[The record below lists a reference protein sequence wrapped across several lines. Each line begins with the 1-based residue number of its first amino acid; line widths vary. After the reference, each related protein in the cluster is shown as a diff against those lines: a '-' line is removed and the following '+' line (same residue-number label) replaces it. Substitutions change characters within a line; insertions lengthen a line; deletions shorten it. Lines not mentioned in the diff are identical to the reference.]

1 VRWRA
6 QVAVFALVLALLAPG
21 GASAQP
27 DERLDMFRVTAPAA
41 RVGQLVRDGYDVA
54 AARPAPGPALEADLV
69 LSPAD
74 AKALRAAGL
83 TLRPWR
89 NAEGRGVLDLA
100 RAQARDGFTVWRSW
114 DEQGGIADEL
124 AELAADHPDL
134 VEHRVVGHSV
144 EGRDIVA
151 LRVTAGAGTVP
162 AGTRPAVLHLSA
174 QHAREWISVEV
185 NRRLLRA
192 YVDGYGTDPEVTQLL
207 ATTELWF
214 VVVANPDGYQR
225 TFDDDRLWRKN
236 SRDNDGNGRLN
247 IVDGVDLNRNLP
259 DHFAY
264 DTEGA
269 SPRPESA
276 TYHGPSAGSEPETR
290 ALMDLMA
297 GVHFTFAVNYH
308 SYGKLLLYPF
318 GWQDHTPS
326 ADEPIY
332 VALAGTP
339 TNPAV
344 PGYHPMP
351 STELYVT
358 NGETMSWTHAAHGTL
373 AFTPELGE
381 GMPGNGFLF
390 PDNEALVR
398 QEYELN
404 RPFALD
410 VARSAADPAHP
421 VSHLG
426 HQAPLFTV
434 DSFDISHGDGQ
445 PVQARVARHLGDITL
460 HYRVNG
466 GAPSAVP
473 TAEWDGGSRYGGP
486 GDVHYRWVRGEV
498 TGTSPGDTVEA
509 WFGAGGPRGVP
520 PEAGGVTSEA
530 FTYTVAVGS
539 PQRVL
544 VVAGGDLAPRLELP
558 AGLPA
563 RPDLDLA
570 PDPGRAPTGAGA
582 VVEALAA
589 AGIAADMYDV
599 EAQGRRSPHPLGV
612 LAHYEAV
619 VWVTPGPS
627 GVTPPG
633 VASRLALEESMAAR
647 DYLNEGG
654 RLLYL
659 GREAGRPYAEGDE
672 YDPAGDRPCNPFDR
686 GEDGCTTLTDDFFQ
700 YWLGAYERE
709 QTGGREVEGVGV
721 PFVGAAFGVEGQTGP
736 GGAAGFRPTTEALD
750 PAIYPHLDGRASARF
765 RRSAGRAVPDAA
777 GVTTRSAVLLGFSL
791 EDVAGVDA
799 RTDVV
804 RRVLSYLLG

>member
-1 VRWRA
+1 MRWRA
-6 QVAVFALVLALLAPG
+6 QVAVFALILALLAPG

-27 DERLDMFRVTAPAA
+27 DGHLDMFRLTAPAA
-41 RVGQLVRDGYDVA
+41 RVAQLVRDGYDVA

-74 AKALRAAGL
+74 AATLRAAGL
-83 TLRPWR
+83 NLSPWR

-100 RAQARDGFTVWRSW
+100 RAQAREGFSVWRSW
-114 DEQGGIADEL
+114 DEEGGIADEL
-124 AELAADHPDL
+124 EELAAAHPGL
-134 VEHRVVGHSV
+134 VEHRVIGHSV

-151 LRVTAGAGTVP
+151 LRVTARAGSVA

-192 YVDGYGTDPEVTQLL
+192 YVDGYGTDPEITQLL

-236 SRDNDGNGRLN
+236 NRDNDGNGQLN
-247 IVDGVDLNRNLP
+247 VVDGVDLNRNFP

-276 TYHGPSAGSEPETR
+276 TYHGPSAGSEPETQ
-290 ALMDLMA
+290 AVMDLLA
-297 GVHFTFAVNYH
+297 GVRFAFAVNYH

-332 VALAGTP
+332 TALAGTP

-344 PGYHPMP
+344 PGYRPMP

-358 NGETMSWTHAAHGTL
+358 NGETMSWTHAVHGTL

-381 GMPGNGFLF
+381 GTPGNGFLF

-410 VARSAADPAHP
+410 LARSAADPGHP

-426 HQAPLFTV
+426 HQAPPFTV
-434 DSFDISHGDGQ
+434 DAFDTSHGDGQ
-445 PVQARVARHLGDITL
+445 TVQARVARHLGDVTL
-460 HYRVNG
+460 QYRING
-466 GAPSAVP
+466 GPPRAAP
-473 TAEWDGGSRYGGP
+473 TTEWDGGSRYGGP

-498 TGTSPGDTVEA
+498 TGTGPGDSVEA
-509 WFGAGGPRGVP
+509 WFGARGP
-520 PEAGGVTSEA
+520 GGVASEATRLSSDA

-539 PQRVL
+539 PQPVL
-544 VVAGGDLAPRLELP
+544 VVAGGDLTPRLALP
-558 AGLPA
+558 GGLPA
-563 RPDLDLA
+563 RLRPDPL
-570 PDPGRAPTGAGA
+570 PDPGGATTGAGA
-582 VVEALAA
+582 VIEALAA
-589 AGIAADMYDV
+589 AGFAADVYDV
-599 EAQGRRSPHPLGV
+599 EAHGRRSPHPLGV

-627 GVTPPG
+627 GVTLPG
-633 VASRLALEESMAAR
+633 VASRLAVEETLAAR

-672 YDPAGDRPCNPFDR
+672 YDPARDRPCNPFDR
-686 GEDGCTTLTDDFFQ
+686 GEDGCTTLSDDFFQ

-709 QTGGREVEGVGV
+709 QPGGREVEGVGV
-721 PFVGAAFGVEGQTGP
+721 PFEGASFVLQGGAGP
-736 GGAAGFRPTTEALD
+736 GRAAAFRPTTEALD
-750 PAIYPHLDGRASARF
+750 AAGYPHVDGRASARY
-765 RRSAGRAVPDAA
+765 RRPGGRARADAVA
-777 GVTTRSAVLLGFSL
+777 VTSGSAVLLGFSL

-799 RTDVV
+799 RTDIV
-804 RRVLSYLLG
+804 RRALGYLLG

>member
-1 VRWRA
+1 MVE
-6 QVAVFALVLALLAPG
+6 G
-21 GASAQP
+21 
-27 DERLDMFRVTAPAA
+27 
-41 RVGQLVRDGYDVA
+41 LVRAGYDVVV
-54 AARPAPGPALEADLV
+54 ARPAPGPALEADLV
-69 LSPAD
+69 LSPAE
-74 AKALRAAGL
+74 AQALRARGL
-83 TLRPWR
+83 RIEPWR

-100 RAQARDGFTVWRSW
+100 RAQARNGYSVWRSW
-114 DEQGGIADEL
+114 DAEGGIADEL
-124 AELAADHPDL
+124 TELARSHPGL

-151 LRVTAGAGTVP
+151 LRVTAGAGSVP
-162 AGTRPAVLHLSA
+162 VGTRPAVLHLSA

-192 YVDGYGTDPEVTQLL
+192 YVDGYGTDPEISRLL

-225 TFDDDRLWRKN
+225 TFDGDRLWRKN
-236 SRDNDGNGRLN
+236 NRDNDGNGRLN

-264 DTEGA
+264 DVEGA

-276 TYHGPSAGSEPETR
+276 TYHGPAVASEPETQ

-332 VALAGTP
+332 EALAGTA
-339 TNPAV
+339 TNPAI
-344 PGYHPMP
+344 PGYTPML

-358 NGETMSWTHAAHGTL
+358 NGETMSWAHATHGTL

-381 GMPGNGFLF
+381 GLPGNGFLF

-410 VARSAADPAHP
+410 LARSASDPAHP
-421 VSHLG
+421 VSHLAN
-426 HQAPLFTV
+426 QAPPFTV
-434 DSFDISHGDGQ
+434 DSFATSHGDPQ
-445 PVQARVARHLGDITL
+445 SVQARVARHLGDVTFR
-460 HYRVNG
+460 YRVNG
-466 GAPSAVP
+466 GPGRAAQ
-473 TAEWDGGSRYGGP
+473 TAEWDGGTRYGGP
-486 GDVHYRWVRGEV
+486 GDVHYRWVRGQV
-498 TGTSPGDTVEA
+498 TGTAPGDSVEA
-509 WFGAGGPRGVP
+509 WF
-520 PEAGGVTSEA
+520 EAGGVRSEA

-539 PQRVL
+539 PHRVL
-544 VVAGGDLAPRLELP
+544 VVAGGDLTPRSELP
-558 AGLPA
+558 AALPD
-563 RPDLDLA
+563 RPDLGGVPLPRGPRDA
-570 PDPGRAPTGAGA
+570 GRDPTGASA
-582 VVEALAA
+582 VIEALAA

-599 EAQGRRSPHPLGV
+599 EAHGRRSPHPLGV

-627 GVTPPG
+627 GVTLPG

-686 GEDGCTTLTDDFFQ
+686 GEDGCTTLSDDFFQ
-700 YWLGAYERE
+700 YWLGAYDRER
-709 QTGGREVEGVGV
+709 TGGREVEGVDV
-721 PFVGAAFGVEGQTGP
+721 PFQGASFVLGGRAGP
-736 GGAAGFRPTTEALD
+736 RGSAAFRPTTEALD
-750 PAIYPHLDGRASARF
+750 PSTYPHLDGRASARY
-765 RRSAGRAVPDAA
+765 RGPAGQRVPDAA
-777 GVTTRSAVLLGFSL
+777 GVTTGPAVLLGFSL
-791 EDVAGVDA
+791 EDVTGVDA

-804 RRVLSYLLG
+804 RRALGYLLGPP